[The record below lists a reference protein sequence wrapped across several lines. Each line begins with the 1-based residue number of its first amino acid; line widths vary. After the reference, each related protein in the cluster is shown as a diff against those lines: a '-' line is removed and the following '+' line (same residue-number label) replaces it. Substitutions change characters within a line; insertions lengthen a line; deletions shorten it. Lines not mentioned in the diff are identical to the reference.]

1 MNDDPTPPEW
11 LPVLNRWVQKLGAQ
25 RSLLLLCATVW
36 LLAMAISQLMI
47 SLLGHGDRQLMMVTA
62 SVCALLITGVIGWLF
77 LNLIVHL
84 EQSQHRTQRFAT
96 RDLMTGV
103 FTRRHFLSLVDRE
116 WAAAQRYGM
125 ACAMLVFDVDH
136 FKRVNDG
143 FGQRCGDLLLRR
155 IALASSE
162 TLRQA
167 DVLARFDSET
177 FILFLPHTDPL
188 GAVDVGER
196 IRERIDTLNFC
207 WNSQALPVSVSV
219 GVAALQDHHL
229 TLDQMIHDAEDALHL
244 AKLAGRNCVRA
255 GAGLLSGKPGNSGNS
270 GKPGGVF
277 SN

>member
-1 MNDDPTPPEW
+1 MIDDPTPPEW

-25 RSLLLLCATVW
+25 RSLLVLCATVW
-36 LLAMAISQLMI
+36 LLAVGISQLMI

-62 SVCALLITGVIGWLF
+62 SVCALLITGGIGGLF

-84 EQSQHRTQRFAT
+84 EQSQQRTT
-96 RDLMTGV
+96 RLDTLDSMTGI
-103 FTRRHFLSLVDRE
+103 FNRRHFLNLVERE
-116 WAAAQRYGM
+116 WAAAHRYGM

-136 FKRVNDG
+136 FKRVTDG

-155 IALASSE
+155 IAEASGE

-167 DVLARFDSET
+167 DVLARFDGET

-188 GAVDVGER
+188 GAVDVAER
-196 IRERIDTLNFC
+196 IRERIEGLNFC
-207 WNSQALPVSVSV
+207 WNRQALPVSVSV
-219 GVAALQDHHL
+219 GVAALQNHHL
-229 TLDQMIHDAEDALHL
+229 TLDQLVHDAEDALHL
-244 AKLAGRNCVRA
+244 ATLAGRNCVRA
-255 GAGLLSGKPGNSGNS
+255 GVGLLSGKS